1 MHALL
6 LSIPFLALPV
16 PVADEKPPRLELVGE
31 VKKIWDEGK
40 HNAFT
45 DLIRFGDRWYC
56 TFREGDAHV
65 GGDGKLRVLSSA
77 DGEKWEAVALLA
89 EKGIDLRDPKLSVT
103 ADGRL
108 MIVAGGS
115 VYEGKKLLGRQPR
128 VAFSKDGKE
137 WTAPKRVLAEGEWL
151 WRVTWHGGK
160 CYGVSYNASE
170 RESKGA
176 KEAAKTGKAEPGPAD
191 WKLKLWVSA
200 DGEKY
205 DLVTHL
211 DVPGHPNETT
221 LRFRPNGEMVSL
233 VRREGGNTKGWVGT
247 SKAPYKEWAWK
258 ELPARVGGP
267 NFVFAPDGPTVA
279 AVRLYDQ
286 KVRTSLCLLDVGG
299 GKLDEVLKLPSG
311 GDTSYAGLV
320 WHDGVLWVSYY
331 SSHEGK
337 SAIYLARVKD
347 GR

>member
-1 MHALL
+1 MNALL
-6 LSIPFLALPV
+6 VAIAALTPQ
-16 PVADEKPPRLELVGE
+16 PVADAKPPRLELVGE
-31 VKKIWDEGK
+31 VKKIWDAGK

-77 DGEKWEAVALLA
+77 DGAKWESVALLG
-89 EKGIDLRDPKLSVT
+89 EKGIDLRDPKLSIT

-137 WTAPKRVLAEGEWL
+137 WTPTKRVLADGDWL
-151 WRVTWHGGK
+151 WRVTWHDGK
-160 CYGVSYNASE
+160 CYGISYNAAQ
-170 RESKGA
+170 RDTKDA
-176 KEAAKTGKAEPGPAD
+176 KDASATGKVEPGPAE
-191 WKLKLWVSA
+191 WKLKLWVSS

-221 LRFRPNGEMVSL
+221 LRFNSSGEMVSL
-233 VRREGGNTKGWVGT
+233 VRREGGNKQGWVGT
-247 SKAPYKEWAWK
+247 SKAPFKEWSWK

-267 NFVFAPDGPTVA
+267 NFLFVPDGPTIA
-279 AVRLYDQ
+279 ATRLYDD
-286 KVRTSLCLLDVGG
+286 KVRTSLCLLDPKG
-299 GKLDEVLKLPSG
+299 GKLDETLKLSSG

-320 WHDGVLWVSYY
+320 WHEGLLWMSYY

-337 SAIYLARVKD
+337 SAIYLAKIKVGK
-347 GR
+347 